1 MAHHTVNL
9 NAADRFGMR
18 QMVRV
23 PLLLRHY
30 TLSKRKNTTPHLVD
44 SETACWAGL
53 MKFSSSAYYTVIG
66 LIYFNIMSSQ
76 NCVWKRVT
84 PDRKLDQ
91 HGNALTV

>member
-9 NAADRFGMR
+9 NAAGRFSMR

-23 PLLLRHY
+23 LLFLRHY
-30 TLSKRKNTTPHLVD
+30 ALSVDLKKKNTTPHLVH

-53 MKFSSSAYYTVIG
+53 IKFSSSAYYMV
-66 LIYFNIMSSQ
+66 MSSQ

-84 PDRKLDQ
+84 PDRKHDQ
-91 HGNALTV
+91 HGNALPV